1 MYNKVWQFN
10 IKGRTSQ
17 PEVPGACFRVNLV
30 FPELGSMV
38 LIAHVYVCTSDMVRS
53 LRFVSDVT
61 SSGRSEDEG
70 RLDMSG
76 A

>member
-1 MYNKVWQFN
+1 M
-10 IKGRTSQ
+10 
-17 PEVPGACFRVNLV
+17 
-30 FPELGSMV
+30 FPELGSTV
-38 LIAHVYVCTSDMVRS
+38 LIAHVYVCTSDTVRS

-70 RLDMSG
+70 TLDMSG